1 MTSLNASV
9 TTMTSDMV
17 AAINALHASV
27 NTMAVTMAR
36 IAEVNS
42 VQLAVQYRAASFA
55 ELREHVNEGP
65 AAETFYGSLHEDDI
79 VSVDY
84 RQCMPFIQPY
94 IRE

>member
-1 MTSLNASV
+1 MTSLNSSV

-27 NTMAVTMAR
+27 NNMAVTMAR

-55 ELREHVNEGP
+55 ELREHVNEP
-65 AAETFYGSLHEDDI
+65 EAEKFYGSLLADDV
-79 VSVDY
+79 VSIDY
-84 RQCMPFIQPY
+84 QQCMPFIQPY
-94 IRE
+94 LSE